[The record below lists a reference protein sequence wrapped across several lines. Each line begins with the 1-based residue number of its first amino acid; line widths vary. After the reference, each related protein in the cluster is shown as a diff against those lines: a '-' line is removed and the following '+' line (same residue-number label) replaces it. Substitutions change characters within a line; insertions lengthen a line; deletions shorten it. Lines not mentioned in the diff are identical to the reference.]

1 MTIKEKIKVIIKR
14 QVVFSLGF
22 IYIETGRKRLL
33 SFVVVVFFVGV
44 LCVFLFVCFLVGGR
58 DEWSLNGV
66 VYLLRFLSYYKTT
79 PQCLEL
85 FRAQELCES

>member
-44 LCVFLFVCFLVGGR
+44 LCVFLFVFWWGVEMSGLSM
-58 DEWSLNGV
+58 EWSI
-66 VYLLRFLSYYKTT
+66 
-79 PQCLEL
+79 C
-85 FRAQELCES
+85 